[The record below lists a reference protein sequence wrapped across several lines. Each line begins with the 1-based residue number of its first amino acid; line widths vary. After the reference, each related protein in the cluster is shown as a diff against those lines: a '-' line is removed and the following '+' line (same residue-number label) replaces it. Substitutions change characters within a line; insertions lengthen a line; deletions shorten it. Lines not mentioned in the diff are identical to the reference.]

1 MIKLDK
7 KSFLAI
13 GEETQTSKK
22 TELLSVHYTHVLL
35 TKVIEEEIVPQGFIK
50 SFVYNEAK
58 DIILEDLQEDTNFV
72 GNILIQ
78 LTDNYIGKLELLN
91 PEIKFTNTLK

>member
-13 GEETQTSKK
+13 DEETQTSKK

-35 TKVIEEEIVPQGFIK
+35 TKLVEDLVVPQGFIK
-50 SFVYNEAK
+50 SFVYDEAK
-58 DIILEDLQEDTNFV
+58 NVILEDLQEDTVFE
-72 GNILIQ
+72 GNILIE
-78 LTDNYIGKLELLN
+78 LTDTYISKLELLN
-91 PEIKFTNTLK
+91 PGIKFTNTLK